1 MNNMNIKYVQNKLAN
16 NVPIQPISKT
26 NNQNLINRNKSEIEK
41 TNERNSFKSIFQ
53 KELLKHKN

>member
-1 MNNMNIKYVQNKLAN
+1 MNIKYVQNKLAN